1 MRRENFCLQT
11 HINLKEKFNDII
23 TIIFPRHIN
32 RVFKIKKLSESLNLK
47 TQLLNEDETFLKD
60 KEIIIVNSFGELQK
74 YFYYAKSVFMGKS
87 ILRGLKNVG
96 GQNPIE
102 AVKLGCKI
110 YHGPYVYNFKE
121 IYEILAKKLIS
132 VQIENPSELSSNLI
146 MDFENNIKNKNNIL
160 REIDEVGKRGFE

>member
-1 MRRENFCLQT
+1 MSHKQKVLLVCSPYYKDIT
-11 HINLKEKFNDII
+11 DNLI
-23 TIIFPRHIN
+23 
-32 RVFKIKKLSESLNLK
+32 VGALNILK
-47 TQLLNEDETFLKD
+47 
-60 KEIIIVNSFGELQK
+60 
-74 YFYYAKSVFMGKS
+74 
-87 ILRGLKNVG
+87 GLKNVG

-160 REIDEVGKRGFE
+160 REIDEIGKEVLNNTMKHINNLLNNEFQ